1 MATEKETTA
10 PIPSVAPDGE
20 QPSALARTD
29 SITDIEE
36 THKQF
41 GKIQIMTMPELMET
55 RFRVRPAVIDGLL
68 PAGTYL
74 LAGAPKIGK
83 SFLVLQM
90 AYQVSMGKP
99 FLGFSSRQGT
109 VLYLALEDT
118 CERLQK
124 RLAQMTERDSER
136 LILSVFSETL
146 DEGLI
151 ERLTDFWS
159 EHTDTV
165 LIVIDT
171 LQRVRG
177 RTPDNGSY
185 AADYDTLA
193 RLKEFSDTYGVTVLV
208 VHHTRKEGAEDVF
221 NTISGTNGL
230 MGAADGALLLHKD
243 KRTASDAVL
252 EVVGRD
258 QPQLRLHLRFAAAHL
273 CWELLEAEIEPYRE
287 PPCPLLEVLSRLVS
301 EENPSWSGTA
311 TELAQCLPEMDSSQ
325 SFTPNWIVRTLNAR
339 QDTLLRKY
347 NIRYVAHRTREGKS
361 LSLRWDGVR

>member
-1 MATEKETTA
+1 MWEDKETTA

-29 SITDIEE
+29 SITEIEE

-90 AYQVSMGKP
+90 AYQVSMGEP

-118 CERLQK
+118 YERLQK
-124 RLAQMTERDSER
+124 RLAQMTEQDSEH

-165 LIVIDT
+165 LIIIDT

-177 RTPDNGSY
+177 RIPDNGSY

-193 RLKEFSDTYGVTVLV
+193 GLKEFSDIYGVAVLV

-230 MGAADGALLLHKD
+230 MGAADGALILYKD
-243 KRTASDAVL
+243 RRTNSDAVL
-252 EVVGRD
+252 EAVGRD
-258 QPQLRLHLRFAAAHL
+258 QPQLRLHLSFDAAHL
-273 CWELLEAEIEPYRE
+273 RWELLEAGTELCKEPS
-287 PPCPLLEVLSRLVS
+287 CPLVELVSRLVN
-301 EENPSWSGTA
+301 EESPSWSGTA
-311 TELAQCLPEMDSSQ
+311 TELVQCLSEMDSSR
-325 SFTPNWIVRTLNAR
+325 SFTPNWIVRTLNVQ

-347 NIRYVAHRTREGKS
+347 DIHYVSHRTKEGKA

>member
-29 SITDIEE
+29 SITEIEE

-90 AYQVSMGKP
+90 AYQVSMGAP

-124 RLAQMTERDSER
+124 RLAQMTEQDSEH

-146 DEGLI
+146 DEGLT
-151 ERLTDFWS
+151 ERLSDFWS

-165 LIVIDT
+165 LIIIDT

-221 NTISGTNGL
+221 NMISGTNGL

-252 EVVGRD
+252 ELVGRD
-258 QPQLRLHLRFAAAHL
+258 QPQLRLAAAHL
-273 CWELLEAEIEPYRE
+273 CWEMLEAETERYRE
-287 PPCPLLEVLSRLVS
+287 PPCPLLEVLSRLVN
-301 EENPSWSGTA
+301 EENPSWNGTA
-311 TELAQCLPEMDSSQ
+311 TELAQCLSKMDSSQ
-325 SFTPNWIVRTLNAR
+325 SFTPNWIVRTLNAQ

-347 NIRYVAHRTREGKS
+347 DIRYVAHRTREGKS